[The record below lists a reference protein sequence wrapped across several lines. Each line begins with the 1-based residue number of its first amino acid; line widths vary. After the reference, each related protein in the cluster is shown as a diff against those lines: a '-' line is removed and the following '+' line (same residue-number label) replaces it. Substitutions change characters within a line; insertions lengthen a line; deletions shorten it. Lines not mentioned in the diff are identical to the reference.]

1 MSEKKNIIISKKK
14 KCALRCAVEQLGYKW
29 EEFIKEHVYIGGNK
43 MPKLYYF
50 RKCTERYSQ
59 MNIDSLR
66 HEERCMCNTPIV
78 EQCYIM
84 NINTGNILVI
94 GNCCI
99 KIFDFDTKRY
109 CDCGKALNTSKYQTC
124 KNCKKKQETR
134 LMYVA
139 SATSPRGAFMKQEPS
154 INENEKKET
163 TEEYNKRINNLFI
176 ELCKNNKFLY

>member
-14 KCALRCAVEQLGYKW
+14 KCALRRAVEQLGYKW
-29 EEFIKEHVYIGGNK
+29 EEFIEEHIYIGGNK
-43 MPKLYYF
+43 TPKSSYF
-50 RKCTERYSQ
+50 YKCTVRYPQ
-59 MNIDSLR
+59 FNLIPPD
-66 HEERCMCNTPIV
+66 HQEQCMCSTRIV

-99 KIFDFDTKRY
+99 KIFDIDTKRY
-109 CDCGKALNTSKYQTC
+109 CDCGKALNNSKYQVC
-124 KNCKKKQETR
+124 KYCRKKQETR
-134 LMYVA
+134 LM
-139 SATSPRGAFMKQEPS
+139 FMKQEPS